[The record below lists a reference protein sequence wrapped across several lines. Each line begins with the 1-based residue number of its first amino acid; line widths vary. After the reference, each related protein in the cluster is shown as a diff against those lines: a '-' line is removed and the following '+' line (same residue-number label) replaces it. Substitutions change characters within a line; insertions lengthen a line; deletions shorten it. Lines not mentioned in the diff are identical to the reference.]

1 MRRAISAAALAAL
14 TAACVGA
21 CIGKDPYSPG
31 TGLGTFHV
39 TAKLVATSCGQ
50 APDPWEFDVKLA
62 TDPGTLYWI
71 QGDVPVTG
79 KLDGTTH
86 EASMMETT
94 TVPVVTDKAG
104 NHACILE
111 RDDAFSATLTPDTAA
126 DKPGAYS
133 AFSGKLSYTF
143 KVGDGSTDCS
153 TQLAS
158 SGGPYPT
165 LPCSVAYTLTAT
177 RTALPNAYGK

>member
-1 MRRAISAAALAAL
+1 MRRAISAAALVTIAASF
-14 TAACVGA
+14 TA

-86 EASMMETT
+86 EASMTETT
-94 TVPVVTDKAG
+94 TDPVVTDKAG

-111 RDDAFSATLTPDTAA
+111 RDDAFSATLTPDAA
-126 DKPGAYS
+126 NAGAYS

>member
-1 MRRAISAAALAAL
+1 MGRALEVAALASVAL
-14 TAACVGA
+14 AAA
-21 CIGKDPYSPG
+21 CIGKDPYAPG

-39 TAKLVATSCGQ
+39 TGKLVATSCGD

-79 KLDGTTH
+79 KLDTTSH
-86 EASMMETT
+86 DASLSHSSTT
-94 TVPVVTDKAG
+94 TAATDKAG
-104 NHACILE
+104 NAACVLE
-111 RDDAFSATLTPDTAA
+111 RDDALNAKLTPDATMANE
-126 DKPGAYS
+126 YS
-133 AFSGKLSYTF
+133 AFTGSLAYTF
-143 KVGDGSTDCS
+143 KAGDGSLDCS
-153 TQLAS
+153 SQLTAN
-158 SGGPYPT
+158 GGPYKV